1 MREDPRAPQVSLR
14 TQPFASPEKVQEV
27 VAETYRNLKNR
38 KGEVQRS
45 MGLYLANKD
54 TEFILFKP
62 IKVSS
67 K

>member
-14 TQPFASPEKVQEV
+14 TQPFAIPEKVQEV
-27 VAETYRNLKNR
+27 IAETYRNLKNR